1 MLSGIYSAMLTPFTV
16 DGEINEQALREF
28 VDQGVADGL
37 AGVVVN
43 GGTGEFATL
52 SHAERRRVLEI
63 AAEQAAGR
71 FAVIA
76 QTGAPSTREA
86 IELSKHAEAHGAA
99 ALMLA
104 TPYYEPLTFDNV
116 LPYFVDV
123 AKSTSLPIIAYNF
136 APAMNFEWDVET
148 LNAVIAAAPTVRY
161 LKDSSG
167 KTELTA
173 AFRGSDTLQV
183 FNGEDTLV
191 GETLLAGSTGAITGA
206 ANVAGPGLVK
216 MYHAAQ
222 AGDTDTVRHLA
233 DTLAP
238 LFDSFAAGPYN
249 GKLKAVQRILG
260 RDLGETRAPYHM
272 PDQQQIAELEAI
284 VAKIDPTLLTARA

>member
-1 MLSGIYSAMLTPFTV
+1 MLSGIYSAMVTPFAA
-16 DGEINEQALREF
+16 DGDINEPALRAF
-28 VDQGVADGL
+28 IDQGIADGL

-52 SHAERRRVLEI
+52 TNAERRRVLEVT
-63 AAEQAAGR
+63 ADQAAGR

-76 QTGAPSTREA
+76 QTGATSTREA
-86 IELSKHAEAHGAA
+86 IELSQHAEAHGAV

-116 LPYFVDV
+116 LPYFIDV

-136 APAMNFEWDVET
+136 APAMNFDWNVDN
-148 LNAVIAAAPTVRY
+148 LNALLAAVPSVRY

-167 KTELTA
+167 ATELTV
-173 AFRGSDTLQV
+173 AFRDSDRIQV

-216 MYHAAQ
+216 MHEAAR
-222 AGDTDTVRHLA
+222 AGDDDTVRNLA
-233 DTLAP
+233 GTLAP

-249 GKLKAVQRILG
+249 GKIKAVERILG

-272 PDQQQIAELEAI
+272 PDAQQIAELEAI
-284 VAKIDPTLLTARA
+284 VANIDPALLTARV

>member
-1 MLSGIYSAMLTPFTV
+1 MLSGIYSAMLTPFAA
-16 DGEINEQALREF
+16 DGEINEQALRAF
-28 VDQGVADGL
+28 VDQGVSDGL

-52 SHAERRRVLEI
+52 SHAERRRVVEI
-63 AAEQAAGR
+63 TAEQAAGR

-76 QTGAPSTREA
+76 QTGATSTREA
-86 IELSKHAEAHGAA
+86 VELSQHAEAHGAA

-136 APAMNFEWDVET
+136 PPAMNFEWDIDS
-148 LNAVIAAAPTVRY
+148 LKAVVAAVPTVRY

-167 KTELTA
+167 KTELTT
-173 AFRGSDTLQV
+173 AFRGSDKLQV

-191 GETLLAGSTGAITGA
+191 GETMLAGSTGAITGA
-206 ANVAGPGLVK
+206 ANVAGPGLVRI
-216 MYHAAQ
+216 YQAAQ
-222 AGDTDTVRHLA
+222 AGDTDTVRQLA

-238 LFDSFAAGPYN
+238 LFNSFAAGPYN

-272 PDQQQIAELEAI
+272 PNPVQIAELETI
-284 VAKIDPTLLTARA
+284 VAAIDPELLTARA